1 MSPWIMIAI
10 WSVFIIV
17 TVIIELET
25 ADLVTIWFTAGAV
38 GALIAAAFEVPP
50 LLQVAI
56 FLVIS
61 ILLLLITRPLTKNIS
76 QKNFVRTNADRVI
89 GMIATVTIEV
99 TPEEIGEVKVG
110 TVLWRAISLDQHS
123 FQVGEKV
130 QVDAISGTKLII
142 SKIDNKDF
150 IAL

>member
-1 MSPWIMIAI
+1 MIAI
-10 WSVFIIV
+10 WSVFIII

-25 ADLVTIWFTAGAV
+25 ADLFTIWFTAGAV
-38 GALIAAAFEVPP
+38 GALIAAAFEIAP
-50 LLQVAI
+50 LIQVAI

-61 ILLLLITRPLTKNIS
+61 ILLLLVTRPLTKNIS

-89 GMIATVTIEV
+89 GMIATVTINV
-99 TPEEIGEVKVG
+99 APDEIGEVKVG

-123 FQVGEKV
+123 YQIGEKV

-150 IAL
+150 IVL